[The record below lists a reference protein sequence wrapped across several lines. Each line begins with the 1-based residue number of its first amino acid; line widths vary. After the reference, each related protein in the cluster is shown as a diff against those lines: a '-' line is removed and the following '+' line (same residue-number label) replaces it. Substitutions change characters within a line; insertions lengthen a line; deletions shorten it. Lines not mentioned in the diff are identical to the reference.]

1 MSIVAIVGRPNVG
14 KSTLFNRLVG
24 MRQAIVDQTAG
35 VTRDRHYGTSEWN
48 GRTFSVIDTG
58 GYAVNTDDVFE
69 EEIRKQVH
77 LAIDEADLILF
88 MVDVGTGITDF
99 DQTIADML
107 RRQKRPVIVVVNKVD
122 TSDKMFDSHQFHAL
136 GLGGD
141 LFSISSAQGYGTGD
155 MMDKILELL
164 PSEVEAQETEH
175 IPHIAIVGRPNVGKS
190 SLANALLG
198 TDRNIV
204 TPVAGTTRDAIAT
217 RYNKFGHDFML
228 VDTAGLRKKGKVHE
242 DLEFYS
248 VMRAVRAI
256 EHADVCVLMV
266 DASTG
271 IESQDMSILNLIIRN
286 KKGCVLV
293 VNKWDTVVKDT
304 HTMKVYTQQIT
315 QRIAPFTD
323 IPIIFT
329 SVTQKQRILDVLQA
343 AAKVYQNR
351 NRKISTSKLNEVML
365 PEIENFPPPAIK
377 GKYIR
382 IKYVTQLPTP
392 APSFAFFCNLPQYV
406 REDYKRFLENKL
418 RTHFDFTGSPIQVF
432 IRQK

>member
-1 MSIVAIVGRPNVG
+1 MGIVAIVGRPNVG

-24 MRQAIVDQTAG
+24 MRQAIVDETSG
-35 VTRDRHYGTSEWN
+35 VTRDRHYGVSEWN
-48 GRTFSVIDTG
+48 GSTFSVIDTG
-58 GYAVNTDDVFE
+58 GYAVNSDDVFE

-77 LAIDEADLILF
+77 LAIDEADVILF

-99 DQTIADML
+99 DQIIADIL
-107 RRQKRPVIVVVNKVD
+107 RRQKKPVIVTVNKVD
-122 TSDKMFDSHQFHAL
+122 TSDRMFDTHQFHAL
-136 GLGGD
+136 GLGD
-141 LFSISSAQGYGTGD
+141 NLFCISSAQGHGTGD
-155 MMDKILELL
+155 LMDKILELI
-164 PSEVEAQETEH
+164 PFTREEQEELH

-190 SLANALLG
+190 SLTNALLG
-198 TDRNIV
+198 EERNIV

-256 EHADVCVLMV
+256 EHADICILMV
-266 DASTG
+266 DASVG
-271 IESQDMSILNLIIRN
+271 IESQDMSIFNLIIRN
-286 KKGCVLV
+286 KKGCILV

-304 HTMKVYTQQIT
+304 HTMKAYTQLIT
-315 QRIAPFTD
+315 KRIAPFSNV
-323 IPIIFT
+323 PVIFT
-329 SVTQKQRILDVLQA
+329 SVTQKQRILDVLNA
-343 AAKVYQNR
+343 AAKVYENR
-351 NRKISTSKLNEVML
+351 SRKITTSKLNEAML

-382 IKYVTQLPTP
+382 IKYITQLPTP

-418 RTHFDFTGSPIQVF
+418 RSHFDFTGCPIQIF